1 MRNLR
6 KKVVIISFLILI
18 LFVFSVISI
27 KKKIILNDYDLIAS
41 FDSAAKTNFDPGF
54 QIESCYPDKTFTFD
68 LSEIKNRLANL
79 FSNKVK
85 ILSKDGKNIEN
96 IDSAVKSAGFRL
108 SFPPADNAQRF
119 IFKFKIKDDHNFY
132 QLSAVARGRFITI
145 HISAYKNGMNKDV
158 SDFSYQQKEGG
169 NNLLVLSFFKDYLVL
184 INDDDVLYQ
193 QKDRGL
199 EVEGKISFEY
209 SGGRN
214 PGKYVVKFA
223 YMKKDI
229 EDNLLN
235 WMKWNHK
242 EVRDHKFNINDTGWN
257 PPSFRE
263 FMTEKDSNRNFI
275 RRLKL
280 GDEVRPVIYFPV
292 ESMLEYEVKIPG
304 NSHLEF
310 HLALVPNNTVNLN
323 RIRFRVEV
331 GGSEEKPEKELSI
344 KFPLMKNERGRLMFS
359 RYNLDLS
366 EFSGK
371 KEKIRL
377 KFVIDD
383 GKILDGEKN
392 LLLACGSPMIYIKR
406 QRDEK
411 NVILISLDT
420 LRADHLSCYGY
431 HRQTSPNIDR
441 LATQGTVFIDAAS
454 CSNWTLPSHMSML
467 TGLYSGETGYVPGN
481 ALSNTFLADEV
492 TPIASY
498 LRTMNYKTAGLHNG
512 GYVSEFFGFD
522 KGFNLYKNTSKEIN
536 NAMGQV
542 LKWLRDNKD
551 DKFFL
556 FFHTYEVHA
565 PYTNKYFLSQLPVS
579 ASLQDRTIAA
589 YDSDIY
595 NADLQLGRL
604 FDWLKK
610 NGLYEDM
617 IIIITS
623 DHGENFDFVKKE
635 GDTGSHGKTLYE
647 SEVHIPMII
656 KGGVFD
662 SGKTLSSQVS
672 SVDILPTATAV
683 AGLNTD
689 EGVRGIDLSRLL
701 EKDDLQNRLVYIES
715 SYTHQNMK
723 SVRSSKYKLII
734 KRLPGTENE
743 GPMDYEFF
751 NLTGKDTERTNV
763 WKKESVLGGRFLGYL
778 KDISASVNTAA
789 SKRIRGNQGNQSVN
803 KELQDQLKA
812 LGYLGN

>member
-1 MRNLR
+1 MRYFR
-6 KKVVIISFLILI
+6 KTVIIIPILI
-18 LFVFSVISI
+18 IVLLFFIFINI
-27 KKKIILNDYDLIAS
+27 KKKINLSDYDLIAS
-41 FDSAAKTNFDPGF
+41 FDSAAKTNLDPGF
-54 QIESCYPDKTFTFD
+54 QIESCFPDKTFSFD

-79 FSNKVK
+79 FSNNVK
-85 ILSKDGKNIEN
+85 IISKDGKDIEN
-96 IDSAVKSAGFRL
+96 FDSAVKSAGFRL
-108 SFPPADNAQRF
+108 SFPPAENVQRF
-119 IFKFKIKDDHNFY
+119 IFKFKIKDERNFY
-132 QLSAVARGRFITI
+132 QLSADVRGRFITV
-145 HISAYKNGMNKDV
+145 HISEYKNGMNKDI
-158 SDFSYQQKEGG
+158 SDFSYQQKEGS
-169 NNLLVLSFFKDYLVL
+169 NNLLVVSFFKDYLVL

-199 EVEGKISFEY
+199 ESEGKISFEY

-223 YMKKDI
+223 HMDKDI
-229 EDNLLN
+229 EDGLLN

-242 EVRDHKFNINDTGWN
+242 EVRDHKFNITDNEWN

-263 FMTEKDSNRNFI
+263 FMTEKDSKRNFI

-280 GDEVRPVIYFPV
+280 GDEVRPVIYFPAG
-292 ESMLEYEVKIPG
+292 SMLEYEMKIPEDA
-304 NSHLEF
+304 HLEF
-310 HLALVPNNTVNLN
+310 HLALVPKNTVNLN
-323 RIRFRVEV
+323 RIRFYVEV
-331 GGSEEKPEKELSI
+331 GGSEEKPEKELNI
-344 KFPLMKNERGRLMFS
+344 KFPLIKNELGRQMFS

-377 KFVIDD
+377 KFGTTD
-383 GKILDGEKN
+383 GKILEGEKN
-392 LLLACGSPMIYIKR
+392 LLLACGSPMIYMKR
-406 QRDEK
+406 HRDEK

-420 LRADHLSCYGY
+420 LRADHLGCYGY

-441 LATQGTVFIDAAS
+441 LASQGTVFIDAAS

-481 ALSNTFLADEV
+481 ALSNTFFADEV

-522 KGFNLYKNTSKEIN
+522 KGFDLYKNTSKEIN

-579 ASLQDRTIAA
+579 ASIQDRTIAA
-589 YDSDIY
+589 YDSDIH
-595 NADLQLGRL
+595 NADLQLERL

-610 NGLYEDM
+610 NGLYDDTV
-617 IIIITS
+617 IIITS

-672 SVDILPTATAV
+672 SVDILPTITAL
-683 AGLNTD
+683 AGLD
-689 EGVRGIDLSRLL
+689 AGEGVRGIDLGRLL
-701 EKDDLQNRLVYIES
+701 AKDDLQNRLVYIES
-715 SYTHQNMK
+715 SYTPQNMK
-723 SVRSSKYKLII
+723 SVRSSRYKLII
-734 KRLPGTENE
+734 KRLPGKENE

-751 NLTGKDTERTNV
+751 NLTGKDMERTNV
-763 WKKESVLGGRFLGYL
+763 WKKESVLGGRFLDYL
-778 KDISASVNTAA
+778 KDISASVNSAA

-803 KELQDQLKA
+803 KDLQEQLKA